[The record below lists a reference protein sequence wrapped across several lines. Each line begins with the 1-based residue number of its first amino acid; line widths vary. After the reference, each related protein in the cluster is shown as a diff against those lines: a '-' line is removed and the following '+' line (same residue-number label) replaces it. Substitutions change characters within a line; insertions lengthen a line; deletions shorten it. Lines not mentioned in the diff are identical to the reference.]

1 MCRGGPPTTLLPL
14 RTRFGGSFTGDKAT
28 FWRASAI
35 LLYKP
40 LRSQEEENPT
50 MLEGFV
56 SHGNRASKM
65 DDRDFGLRRLFR
77 PPLDSLSAEQQLPY
91 YKVRDLVPSHSFRSD
106 TSHVGFPVVRKR
118 IIDSVNYAGP
128 RDDQGD

>member
-14 RTRFGGSFTGDKAT
+14 RTRFGASFTGDKV
-28 FWRASAI
+28 ASAI

-40 LRSQEEENPT
+40 LRSQEEENPKI
-50 MLEGFV
+50 LEGFV
-56 SHGNRASKM
+56 SHGNMASKM
-65 DDRDFGLRRLFR
+65 DDGDFGLRRLFR

-106 TSHVGFPVVRKR
+106 ASHAGFPLLRKR
-118 IIDSVNYAGP
+118 IIDSVNYGP